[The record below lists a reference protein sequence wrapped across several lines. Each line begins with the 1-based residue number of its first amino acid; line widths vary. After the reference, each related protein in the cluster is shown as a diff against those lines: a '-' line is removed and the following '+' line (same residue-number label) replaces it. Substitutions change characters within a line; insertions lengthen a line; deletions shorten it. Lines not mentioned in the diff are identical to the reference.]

1 MKLPYDASALM
12 NVIRLRKQD
21 AYGLLKDSL
30 ILCLT
35 KYEVGNALW
44 KEAVLQGRISVE
56 EALEVMLLMGRI
68 LEAMKTVDLK
78 GVDQALEL
86 AYKLRVTF
94 YDASYLVAT
103 AENDAVLVTD
113 DAKLRRKIQ
122 ENISTVTGI
131 LRKRPELSS
140 SEEILRECKP

>member
-1 MKLPYDASALM
+1 MKLLYDASALM

-78 GVDQALEL
+78 GVDQVLEL
-86 AYKLRVTF
+86 ACKLRVTF

-113 DAKLRRKIQ
+113 DAKLRRKVQ
-122 ENISTVTGI
+122 NSSTVTRI
-131 LRKRPELSS
+131 LKKRPVVSS
-140 SEEILRECKP
+140 SVEILREYKP